1 MTPPTITPV
10 WFEEVELAE
19 FAELETKA
27 VPVGVEE
34 VETRAGEKIEDDF
47 EEAELDVDPDAD
59 PEAEPVDDAV
69 FEVLD
74 GFTSV
79 VTPSITK
86 TPFLSLQHFS
96 ARVPFPQQ

>member
-1 MTPPTITPV
+1 MIAKPPTTPPAIAPA
-10 WFEEVELAE
+10 WFEELDVVDGDAMIVL
-19 FAELETKA
+19 
-27 VPVGVEE
+27 VGEE
-34 VETRAGEKIEDDF
+34 RRAGEIMDEDDED
-47 EEAELDVDPDAD
+47 EELEVDFDTALVEDA
-59 PEAEPVDDAV
+59 A

-96 ARVPFPQQ
+96 ARVPLPQQ

>member
-19 FAELETKA
+19 LVELGAETVL
-27 VPVGVEE
+27 VGAEE
-34 VETRAGEKIEDDF
+34 VETRAGETIEDDF
-47 EEAELDVDPDAD
+47 EDAELDVDPDAD
-59 PEAEPVDDAV
+59 PEAELVDNAV

-79 VTPSITK
+79 VTPSMTK
-86 TPFLSLQHFS
+86 TPFLSLQHSS
-96 ARVPFPQQ
+96 AKVPFPQQ